1 MFGLGKSNKKRT
13 NRRSRRTSKRRS
25 NRRQRGGNADLASAY
40 GSAPAAGGDAKE
52 EAFRGMPESFANAAP
67 AKGHDSKAVAGAPPA
82 GAPPAAPPAPRGA
95 PEAFTGGAGASAPA
109 PAKGGRRRRGS
120 KGRKSFGTGEMTAA
134 ALALGNFYGPGAK
147 SRRNRRKSRRN
158 RSQRR
163 R

>member
-25 NRRQRGGNADLASAY
+25 SRRQRGGNADLASAY
-40 GSAPAAGGDAKE
+40 GAAPAAGGADAKE
-52 EAFRGMPESFANAAP
+52 DFAGMLPESFANHGP
-67 AKGHDSKAVAGAPPA
+67 AKGHDSKDVAGAPPA
-82 GAPPAAPPAPRGA
+82 GGAPPAAAAPQK
-95 PEAFTGGAGASAPA
+95 GGAGA

-120 KGRKSFGTGEMTAA
+120 KGRKSFGTGEMSAA
-134 ALALGNFYGPGAK
+134 ALALANFYGPGAK

>member
-25 NRRQRGGNADLASAY
+25 SRRQRGGNADLASAY
-40 GSAPAAGGDAKE
+40 GAAPAAGGDAKE
-52 EAFRGMPESFANAAP
+52 DFAGMLPESFANHGP
-67 AKGHDSKAVAGAPPA
+67 AKGHDSKDVAGAPPA
-82 GAPPAAPPAPRGA
+82 GAPPAAAAPQK
-95 PEAFTGGAGASAPA
+95 GGAGM

-120 KGRKSFGTGEMTAA
+120 KGRKSFGTGEMSAA
-134 ALALGNFYGPGAK
+134 ALALANFYGPGAK

>member
-1 MFGLGKSNKKRT
+1 MLFGLGKSNKKRT

-25 NRRQRGGNADLASAY
+25 NRRRQRGGNSDYASAY

-52 EAFRGMPESFANAAP
+52 DFAGMLPESFANHGP
-67 AKGHDSKAVAGAPPA
+67 AKGHDSKDVAGAPPA
-82 GAPPAAPPAPRGA
+82 GPPAGGAPPAGA
-95 PEAFTGGAGASAPA
+95 MKGGAGAPPS
-109 PAKGGRRRRGS
+109 KGGRRRRGS

-134 ALALGNFYGPGAK
+134 ALAIGNFYGPGAK

>member
-25 NRRQRGGNADLASAY
+25 SRRQRGGNADLASAY
-40 GSAPAAGGDAKE
+40 GAAPAAGGDAKE
-52 EAFRGMPESFANAAP
+52 QFAGMLPEAFANHGAAKEPE
-67 AKGHDSKAVAGAPPA
+67 HTKAVAGAPPA
-82 GAPPAAPPAPRGA
+82 GAPPAAAAPQK
-95 PEAFTGGAGASAPA
+95 GGAGAGAP

-134 ALALGNFYGPGAK
+134 ALTLANFYGPGAK